1 MRPSSGLFDEEIAAT
16 PLAECAGR
24 RWHSAAA
31 QSLCALCG
39 TDDPVA
45 AIRALAR
52 DLVAESELARPAEN
66 LPLLASLQDVV
77 GIEACEMADAG
88 RLVPTGRGLV
98 IQVNR
103 AHSEARRAFS
113 ASHEIC
119 HTLIPCFGTGAKKR
133 LDAST
138 GFYEV
143 DAEEEYL
150 CDIGASEILLPT
162 RAFQDALGTSRPCI
176 QTLCLLAADFGASL
190 EATAIKLV
198 RFGSADLG
206 VIVWEPGWKPCQVR
220 DMAAPSLFDTQEVPP
235 PPQKLRVRYA
245 CCSGAM
251 REHFFPRSKS
261 TDDGSLIDQAYKSG
275 TVVSG
280 RMELI
285 TGKGARSFETESY
298 AFGFRNGNTKE
309 KKVLSLVSPG
319 ASPC

>member
-24 RWHSAAA
+24 RWHSPAAL
-31 QSLCALCG
+31 SLCAACR

-45 AIRALAR
+45 AIRVLAR
-52 DLVAESELARPAEN
+52 YLVAESELRRPAEN

-77 GIEACEMADAG
+77 GIEACEMSDAG
-88 RLVPTGRGLV
+88 RLVPTARGLV

-103 AHSEARRAFS
+103 AHSDARRAFS

-119 HTLIPCFGTGAKKR
+119 HTLIPSFGMGVKRR
-133 LDAST
+133 LDVST

-162 RAFQDALGTSRPCI
+162 QAFQDALGTLRPCI
-176 QTLCLLAADFGASL
+176 QVLASLAAEFGASL

-198 RFGSADLG
+198 RFGSAEIG

-220 DMAAPSLFDTQEVPP
+220 DIAEPSLFDAREVPP
-235 PPQKLRVRYA
+235 PPQKLRIRYA

-251 REHFFPRSKS
+251 REHFFPKSKS
-261 TDDGSLIDQAYKSG
+261 TDEGSLIDQAYRSG
-275 TVVSG
+275 GVVSG
-280 RMELI
+280 RMELV
-285 TGKGARSFETESY
+285 TGKGTRSFEMEAC
-298 AFGFRNGNTKE
+298 AFGLRNADTRE
-309 KKVLSLVSPG
+309 KKVISLVSPVA
-319 ASPC
+319 ASR